1 MRPTISIQQR
11 PLLVGQI
18 TGSAA
23 VNVGDADANGLDY
36 IVGREDSKAAR
47 ARQLNHHLHRLGGR
61 HDSTRLP
68 LVNVWS
74 RGTSANFRK
83 SGPTQRARPW
93 TPRRLRDIF
102 LPPRSN
108 RWSSSSGPALNAPR
122 SLLPTIP
129 SSSCESVLLTS
140 TADDPERSVLKS
152 ASCFSF
158 SAGNTW
164 SPSATYVPGDTVSP
178 SLPTTSS
185 VVKSTCVRNVVRTCL
200 TAFAYIST
208 PARCFLLKS
217 SERLRWQDR
226 QHKSW

>member
-1 MRPTISIQQR
+1 MIPPGQRRPQEDGVGFINQIPMRDPLGTRFSIQVR
-11 PLLVGQI
+11 PSGY
-18 TGSAA
+18 G
-23 VNVGDADANGLDY
+23 
-36 IVGREDSKAAR
+36 
-47 ARQLNHHLHRLGGR
+47 
-61 HDSTRLP
+61 
-68 LVNVWS
+68 
-74 RGTSANFRK
+74 SANFRK

-122 SLLPTIP
+122 SLLPTIL

-217 SERLRWQDR
+217 SQRLRWQDR